1 MKSIDSPIE
10 VNASVKKNPNSLA
23 SVDGSTKHSIMRII
37 RRVGLC
43 LWTEEDCS
51 WHMLR
56 CVPMFHNKCI
66 QTWKASCKSEPNNG
80 VCPQCRKPFR
90 KLLFNY
96 KQRGTLPRHHAKAQ
110 LMPWAGQHIGNAGTS
125 SIHLFSNY
133 TLIPC
138 TKALYKSTTSLHH
151 LSYTWLP
158 ICFSSTCD
166 MQFLLYLPFRY
177 QFY

>member
-1 MKSIDSPIE
+1 MSEKWE
-10 VNASVKKNPNSLA
+10 
-23 SVDGSTKHSIMRII
+23 
-37 RRVGLC
+37 
-43 LWTEEDCS
+43 TEEDCS

-66 QTWKASCKSEPNNG
+66 QTWKASCKSEPNDG
-80 VCPQCRKPFR
+80 LPPMQKALQEVAM
-90 KLLFNY
+90 FNY

-110 LMPWAGQHIGNAGTS
+110 LIPWAGQHIGTAGTS

-138 TKALYKSTTSLHH
+138 TKALSESTTSLHH

-158 ICFSSTCD
+158 IWSSSTCGK
-166 MQFLLYLPFRY
+166 QFLLYLPFRNK
-177 QFY
+177 FYEKLYNFI

>member
-1 MKSIDSPIE
+1 
-10 VNASVKKNPNSLA
+10 
-23 SVDGSTKHSIMRII
+23 MRIV

-66 QTWKASCKSEPNNG
+66 QTWKASCKSEPNDG
-80 VCPQCRKPFR
+80 LPPMQKALQEVA
-90 KLLFNY
+90 LFNY

-110 LMPWAGQHIGNAGTS
+110 LIPWAGQHIGTAGTS

-133 TLIPC
+133 TLIQC
-138 TKALYKSTTSLHH
+138 TKALCNPPH
-151 LSYTWLP
+151 LFTIYLTHGNPFAFLQRTIGDFSYT
-158 ICFSSTCD
+158 
-166 MQFLLYLPFRY
+166 FLLGINFIKGDA
-177 QFY
+177 F